1 MVSSL
6 LFGETCTVLDAEG
19 DWLHVRVDH
28 DGYLGWIPSLYLGDV
43 RPYKNEDWQTVRE
56 VGAHYLGEDGDVIG
70 LSPGSRFP
78 GDRIVIEGRLY
89 YYRTGKYLVAG
100 AAAAA
105 KAFLNAP
112 YLWGG
117 CSIWGLDCS
126 GLVQSVGKVLDIAM
140 PRDAYQQAAVGQPCM
155 WDQRRPG
162 ILAFFANADGKV
174 VHVGIL
180 LDDDRIIHAHGKVRI
195 DQLTAQGIINN
206 VTGAMTHKLSG
217 LRHWPLPMS

>member
-78 GDRIVIEGRLY
+78 GDRI
-89 YYRTGKYLVAG
+89 
-100 AAAAA
+100 
-105 KAFLNAP
+105 
-112 YLWGG
+112 
-117 CSIWGLDCS
+117 
-126 GLVQSVGKVLDIAM
+126 
-140 PRDAYQQAAVGQPCM
+140 CM
-155 WDQRRPG
+155 RE
-162 ILAFFANADGKV
+162 
-174 VHVGIL
+174 
-180 LDDDRIIHAHGKVRI
+180 
-195 DQLTAQGIINN
+195 
-206 VTGAMTHKLSG
+206 
-217 LRHWPLPMS
+217 